1 MKIVRQLLTL
11 PIVLTLCL
19 TISASS
25 VAADVAQG
33 EREFLLQLLDRGLF
47 DLAEQFCQRRLQGQA
62 NANERA
68 DWESI
73 LSECQQQHAWFMDDD
88 SRNGLISQSAQRISE
103 FLESNTPTAEKDILL
118 RVRHLELLAAAGVM
132 EQTVQAPLSSSFR
145 PDRSKATD
153 AIPSEFRRV
162 TSSTQFALE
171 AAHQG
176 DTIGNALLKQI
187 DEIRRDVDSD
197 VVRTARERIRMALAE
212 MTFTRARLG
221 PSTESA
227 MLITEADD
235 LFDQLQKTVTQD
247 TLRFRCR
254 IILTEIQLER
264 GDFSAFKLRF
274 GNVSSSAGTSS
285 ERAQAAALKI
295 RSLLF
300 QGQPSEALQEYV
312 QASKDELTLTQE
324 LQTLRLQA
332 LLELM
337 ELLHYLD
344 DSPQRTEAKTKT
356 ADEFTQLQTR
366 TLSLTSGVWRQRCLR
381 LIDHFQRV
389 LQVGPEV
396 ARDLNQ
402 ASILVELNK
411 VNDARHLLQSLVKRL
426 SSTDRNLAAKVL
438 VQSGNLSVGLKDWK
452 SASIDFERATDLFVE
467 SKDDA
472 AAAAADLLRV
482 YVTGQQWDSDSAS
495 GVTEQHY
502 REAIEQHLQ
511 RFPNQST
518 AAEVREWRAR
528 LLKNIDP
535 LGSARDLLAIVSAN
549 RVAGEASAGLARTP
563 SKSCEQLCLAG
574 DLLLEAMARGPNAAA
589 PAATPGEADSGS
601 MLIQLS
607 AAFNTEMNAFA
618 LANSSSPCPDLAFLE
633 AQQLGLLLLQRLPTN
648 ATWSTMSSDARRL
661 QNSMQDVVQTQTP
674 TPAEASV
681 RSNLQQSHA
690 NATEGLKHRAILLCD
705 ALIVLSSIRQL
716 EDSATYESAQAS
728 LLKQSATDRFRVAS
742 QLMRQL
748 GEKKNPIAGDAQLA
762 HVIIR
767 LVTLSEPADK
777 AFMTIDNRIE
787 QLRMLR
793 PLSAVLGSN
802 AAIDRAIA
810 ELVELP
816 LAESQL
822 NTVAGIM
829 SHSPP
834 VTGSSS
840 ASGSSSALSTRRFWQ
855 LVQKKTK
862 PGQDAWFE
870 ASLQMAILA
879 EAAGEKKEAVRILGI
894 VSVLHPEWG
903 TPSRKVRAEEL
914 RLRLEKTP

>member
-1 MKIVRQLLTL
+1 
-11 PIVLTLCL
+11 
-19 TISASS
+19 
-25 VAADVAQG
+25 
-33 EREFLLQLLDRGLF
+33 
-47 DLAEQFCQRRLQGQA
+47 
-62 NANERA
+62 
-68 DWESI
+68 
-73 LSECQQQHAWFMDDD
+73 
-88 SRNGLISQSAQRISE
+88 
-103 FLESNTPTAEKDILL
+103 
-118 RVRHLELLAAAGVM
+118 
-132 EQTVQAPLSSSFR
+132 
-145 PDRSKATD
+145 
-153 AIPSEFRRV
+153 
-162 TSSTQFALE
+162 
-171 AAHQG
+171 
-176 DTIGNALLKQI
+176 
-187 DEIRRDVDSD
+187 
-197 VVRTARERIRMALAE
+197 
-212 MTFTRARLG
+212 
-221 PSTESA
+221 
-227 MLITEADD
+227 
-235 LFDQLQKTVTQD
+235 LFDQLQKTVTED
-247 TLRFRCR
+247 ALRFRCR
-254 IILTEIQLER
+254 IVLAEIQLER
-264 GDFSAFKLRF
+264 NDFSAFKLRF

-295 RSLLF
+295 RSLLV

-312 QASKDELTLTQE
+312 QASKDGLTLTQE

-337 ELLHYLD
+337 ELLYYLD

-356 ADEFTQLQTR
+356 ADEFTQLQIK
-366 TLSLTSGVWRQRCLR
+366 TLALTSGVWRQRCLR

-389 LQVGPEV
+389 QQVGPEV

-438 VQSGNLSVGLKDWK
+438 VQSGNLSVDLKDWK
-452 SASIDFERATDLFVE
+452 SAAIDFERATDFFVE
-467 SKDDA
+467 SKDEA

-502 REAIEQHLQ
+502 REAIERHLE
-511 RFPNQST
+511 RFSNQST
-518 AAEVREWRAR
+518 ATEVREWRAR
-528 LLKNIDP
+528 LLRNVDP
-535 LGSARDLLAIVSAN
+535 LGSARDLLAIVSAD
-549 RVAGEASAGLARTP
+549 RVAREASTGLARTP
-563 SKSCEQLCLAG
+563 SRSCEQLCLVG
-574 DLLLEAMARGPNAAA
+574 DLLLEAMARGSSSITP
-589 PAATPGEADSGS
+589 PSTPGETDSDR
-601 MLIQLS
+601 LLTQLS
-607 AAFNTEMNAFA
+607 AAFDTEVKAFV
-618 LANSSSPCPDLAFLE
+618 LANSSSPCPDTAFFE
-633 AQQLGLLLLQRLPTN
+633 AQQLGLLLRQRLPTN
-648 ATWSTMSSDARRL
+648 AAWSTMNSDARRL
-661 QNSMQDVVQTQTP
+661 QNLMRDAVQTP

-681 RSNLQQSHA
+681 RSDLQQNHLQQSNAH
-690 NATEGLKHRAILLCD
+690 ATEGLKHRAILLCD
-705 ALIVLSSIRQL
+705 ALIVLSAIRQL

-762 HVIIR
+762 HVVIR

-777 AFMTIDNRIE
+777 AFMTVDNRIE

-802 AAIDRAIA
+802 TAIDRAIA

-816 LAESQL
+816 LSESQL
-822 NTVAGIM
+822 NAVAGIM
-829 SHSPP
+829 SHSPQ
-834 VTGSSS
+834 VT
-840 ASGSSSALSTRRFWQ
+840 GSSSALSTRRFWQ
-855 LVQKKTK
+855 LVQKKTR

-903 TPSRKVRAEEL
+903 TPSRKVRAQEL